1 MLSALFCRKVG
12 ISRSFYPCCEPLEGR
27 DVLASLGTALNYN
40 GLIFGDLVVPTGAD
54 TEGRLV
60 VAGSATFQDNYVVG
74 APPPFSSPQG
84 AQLPLDPTR
93 DDFIVGENIFNNGG
107 FAWVVN
113 GNAVYGETFTGP
125 PLQHAAGSTRQQS
138 PVLLSSTRGN
148 AVTSGGQSFAQLQA
162 ELFSRSQFWGG
173 LPARGVGTQFFG
185 GGVLNLIGTDPTLN
199 VFNVPAAQWS
209 GTNLIRNIGAPA
221 GSTVLINI
229 IGPSVTINGGAML
242 LAGVD
247 RENVLLNFPQATAI
261 ASTDFDYEGSV
272 LAPLASATFDGGI
285 LTGNGIFGG
294 DVTQGGGFEF
304 HNFTFRGDLPDFPPN
319 VVPVPDSQP
328 FPPIL
333 GMPIGPIQFP
343 AGETPVP
350 EAPVISK
357 RMLLTS
363 SAMVEPA
370 APSPATG
377 FPYTAVRLGPTRVA
391 YGTGTGVAS
400 TVLVI
405 DTATGQE
412 VFRIRPFP
420 DSFTGGISLAAGDVS
435 GDGVADIVVGAGTG
449 GGPNVKVFDGRTG
462 AEIRSFFAYD
472 SSFRGG
478 VNVATGDV
486 NGDGLSDIVT
496 SPVSGGGP
504 NVKVFDGRFG
514 GVLASYWAYASDVA
528 GGVNVS
534 AGDVDGDGRA
544 EVVTAP
550 AAGFAPHVR
559 VWRITDGAP
568 SEVASFYAFE
578 LTFTG
583 GVFVSV
589 GDLDGDGRAEILA
602 SAGVGGGPVVRAFTG
617 TGTVLFDRMVFDA
630 ESRTGVRSTVGDFNG
645 DLTADLLVAP
655 ASGSRAV
662 ARFLPST
669 DMNLAKDF
677 DLDAAF
683 PGVFV
688 G

>member
-1 MLSALFCRKVG
+1 MLSALFSRKVG
-12 ISRSFYPCCEPLEGR
+12 FPLAFHPHCEALEGR
-27 DVLASLGTALNYN
+27 DVPASLGTALNYN

-54 TEGRLV
+54 TEGRLA
-60 VAGSATFQDNYVVG
+60 VAGSATFQGNYVVG

-93 DDFIVGENIFNNGG
+93 DDFIVGRNVRNNGG

-113 GNAVYGETFTGP
+113 GNAVYGDTFTGP

-138 PVLLSSTRGN
+138 PILLSPNRGN
-148 AVTSGGQSFAQLQA
+148 AVTTGGQSFTQLRS
-162 ELFSRSQFWGG
+162 ELLSKSQFWGS
-173 LPARGVGTQFFG
+173 LPARGVATQFFG

-209 GTNLIRNIGAPA
+209 GTNLIRNIDAPA
-221 GSTVLINI
+221 GSTVLINV

-242 LAGVD
+242 LAGVS

-261 ASTDFDYEGSV
+261 ASTDFDYEASV
-272 LAPLASATFDGGI
+272 LAPLASAVFDGGI

-294 DVTQGGGFEF
+294 NVTQDGGFEF
-304 HNFTFRGDLPDFPPN
+304 HNFTFLGDLPDVPPG
-319 VVPVPDSQP
+319 VLPGPVAQP
-328 FPPIL
+328 FPPLL
-333 GMPIGPIQFP
+333 GTPVGPVQFP
-343 AGETPVP
+343 AGETPIP
-350 EAPVISK
+350 ENPVVSK
-357 RMLLTS
+357 RMLLAS
-363 SAMVEPA
+363 SETVQPA
-370 APSPATG
+370 GVPSATG
-377 FPYTAVRLGPTRVA
+377 FPFTAVRLGPTRVA
-391 YGTGTGVAS
+391 YGTGTGVAP
-400 TVLVI
+400 TVLVV
-405 DTATGQE
+405 DTTTGQE

-420 DSFTGGISLAAGDVS
+420 ESFTGGISVAAGDVS

-472 SSFRGG
+472 SNFRGG

-486 NGDGLSDIVT
+486 NGDGLSDVVT

-504 NVKVFDGRFG
+504 NVKVFDGATG
-514 GVLASYWAYASDVA
+514 GALASFWAYASNVV
-528 GGVNVS
+528 GGVNVA

-544 EVVTAP
+544 DVATAP

-559 VWRITDGAP
+559 VWRVDDGAP
-568 SEVASFYAFE
+568 TEVASFYAFE
-578 LTFTG
+578 SSFTG
-583 GVFVSV
+583 GVFLSL

-602 SAGVGGGPVVRAFTG
+602 SPGVGGGPVVRAFSG
-617 TGTVLFDRMVFDA
+617 TGTTLFDRMVFDA
-630 ESRTGVRSTVGDFNG
+630 TSRTGVRSTVGDFNG
-645 DLTADLLVAP
+645 DLTADLLIAP

-662 ARFLPST
+662 ARLLPSV
-669 DMNLAKDF
+669 DMNLAQDF
-677 DLDAAF
+677 DLEAAF
-683 PGVFV
+683 PAVFV